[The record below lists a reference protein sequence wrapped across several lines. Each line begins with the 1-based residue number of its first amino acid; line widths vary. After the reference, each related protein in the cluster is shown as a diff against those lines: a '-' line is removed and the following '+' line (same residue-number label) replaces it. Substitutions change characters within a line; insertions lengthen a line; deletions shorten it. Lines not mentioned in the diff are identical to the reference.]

1 MNQREPDRH
10 AINIARAVQQAVCPN
25 TVILHGSRARGDH
38 ASDSDLDLLIIIAA
52 PGNNFDGSPGKAA
65 ARYMSENPPALDL
78 DVVSMTMD
86 DFGKLRKAKQHIAG
100 QADHWGIYM
109 SGERLDYHSDGADD
123 DYPDHWPATR
133 QRLENAAEWQ
143 KQYNDMVDADDWN
156 QKLMG
161 FSAQQG
167 VENALRG
174 LLSAYNDPAIFR
186 HDLNRIWERYVA
198 RYHDGTD
205 PEDAALYR
213 AVQDLLNH
221 TTYPDSDSA
230 TGYSNWLTRYA
241 TEYRYNRAPRPMDR
255 SEKLELQALVN
266 NAMNRLTEKTY
277 QLSGAS
283 EDDVFQ
289 DGKPWE

>member
-1 MNQREPDRH
+1 MNQREPDQH
-10 AINIARAVQQAVCPN
+10 AINIARAVQRAVRPN

-38 ASDSDLDLLIIIAA
+38 AADSDLDLLIIAA

-65 ARYMSENPPALDL
+65 AQYMSENPPTLDL

-109 SGERLDYHSDGADD
+109 SGERLDYRSDGEDA
-123 DYPDHWPATR
+123 YPDHWPATR

-143 KQYNDMVDADDWN
+143 KQYNDMVDGDDWN

-174 LLSAYNDPAIFR
+174 ILSAYNDPSIFR
-186 HDLNRIWERYVA
+186 HDLNRIWEHYVE

-205 PEDAALYR
+205 PGDAELYR

-221 TTYPDSDSA
+221 TTYPDFDSG

-255 SEKLELQALVN
+255 NQKLELQALVN
-266 NAMNRLTEKTY
+266 NAMNRLTERTY
-277 QLSGAS
+277 QVSGTS
-283 EDDVFQ
+283 EEDVFPG
-289 DGKPWE
+289 GKPWE